1 MNGLVEWVS
10 FLPVVL
16 ASLSG
21 QLILSPY
28 TALSRYKDKQCISP
42 RDIAIQWTF
51 MLQKALVLT
60 QRAFSYRCHWWLI
73 AWLNKALF
81 LVTELSWGFSEVTR
95 CRQDT
100 VSTMKYILWA
110 MVVSMESGVLSMSTP
125 SDSAIPLLSCATATS
140 GTYLASFPGLAV
152 RNCKQREAGRV
163 PENEASTYLHYC
175 CSTVQWF

>member
-42 RDIAIQWTF
+42 RGIAIQRTF

-60 QRAFSYRCHWWLI
+60 QRAFD
-73 AWLNKALF
+73 
-81 LVTELSWGFSEVTR
+81 TES
-95 CRQDT
+95 
-100 VSTMKYILWA
+100 I
-110 MVVSMESGVLSMSTP
+110 
-125 SDSAIPLLSCATATS
+125 
-140 GTYLASFPGLAV
+140 
-152 RNCKQREAGRV
+152 
-163 PENEASTYLHYC
+163 
-175 CSTVQWF
+175 